1 MNAIRE
7 VPMIEVSKRIPVNE
21 PGQPVLNRSDVWKGL
36 VMKADNALPF
46 VPAMTHCMVLNRE
59 SDRVFVREIEFRGE
73 RCRERITLTP
83 EQRVEFV
90 RLDGSVLG
98 TILNLIEEDEAG
110 LGLRF
115 SFKLKLD
122 GVEDGSPQEVEYGKV
137 VEKDYLKAVDATLA
151 AIRKMKTARDTLIKR
166 YYEVVDAMDIDA
178 FKAMHGKN
186 ARVTFANFP
195 PAEGPD
201 QIAGAIGHFWST
213 IRSMKHRFINR
224 WDHPAETILEAVV
237 NYTRKDGQVV
247 TIPCVSILRPD
258 GEQVGELRVFID
270 VAPIYAEQAG
280 QKIAV

>member
-1 MNAIRE
+1 
-7 VPMIEVSKRIPVNE
+7 MIEVSKRIPVNE
-21 PGQPVLNRSDVWKGL
+21 PGQPVLTRSDVWKGL

-46 VPAMTHCMVLNRE
+46 VPAMTHCKVLNRE

-73 RCRERITLTP
+73 RCRERITLVP

-98 TILNLIEEDEAG
+98 TIHNLIEEDENG

-115 SFKLKLD
+115 SFKLQLA
-122 GVEDGSPQEVEYGKV
+122 GVPDGSPEEVEYGKI

-166 YYEVVDAMDIDA
+166 YYEAADAMDLER
-178 FKAMHGKN
+178 FKALHGDK
-186 ARVTFANFP
+186 ARVFFANFP

-201 QIAGAIGHFWST
+201 QIAGAIGQFWST
-213 IRSMKHRFINR
+213 VRGMKHHFVNR
-224 WDHPAETILEAVV
+224 WDHPDETIIEAAVS
-237 NYTRKDGQVV
+237 YTRKDGQVV

-258 GEQVGELRVFID
+258 GERVGELRVFID
-270 VAPIYAEQAG
+270 VAPIYAEQPAR
-280 QKIAV
+280 QIAV

>member
-1 MNAIRE
+1 
-7 VPMIEVSKRIPVNE
+7 MIEVSKRIPVNE
-21 PGQPVLNRSDVWKGL
+21 PGQPTLTRSDVWRGL

-46 VPAMTHCMVLNRE
+46 VPAMTHCKVLDRE
-59 SDRVFVREIEFRGE
+59 SDTVFVREIEFRGE

-98 TILNLIEEDEAG
+98 TILNLIEEDDSG

-122 GVEDGSPQEVEYGKV
+122 GVADGSAEEIEYGKI

-166 YYEVVDAMDIDA
+166 YYEVVDAMDLEA
-178 FKAMHGKN
+178 FKAMP
-186 ARVTFANFP
+186 ANFP
-195 PAEGPD
+195 AAEGPD
-201 QIAGAIGHFWST
+201 QIAGAISHFWST

-224 WDHPAETILEAVV
+224 WDLPQETILEAAVS
-237 NYTRKDGQVV
+237 YTRKDGQVV